1 MQEIQDSLDWER
13 DLAGTVASLALHA
26 STDLQQAGDLDR
38 HAHHAAAVRK
48 LHEAKDEF
56 NFSKW
61 WALWKKTLQSA
72 SLFPFLSHLC
82 GPS

>member
-13 DLAGTVASLALHA
+13 DLASTVASLALHA
-26 STDLQQAGDLDR
+26 STDLQQADDLDR